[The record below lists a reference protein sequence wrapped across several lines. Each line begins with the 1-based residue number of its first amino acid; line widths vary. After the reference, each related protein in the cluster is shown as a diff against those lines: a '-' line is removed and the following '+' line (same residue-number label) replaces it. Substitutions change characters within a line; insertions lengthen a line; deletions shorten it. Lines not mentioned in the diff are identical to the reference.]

1 MSQGGR
7 RIGTCES
14 GRQRDLDR
22 WVRELEESG
31 QVGQG
36 AGRIWTC
43 GSGNWKNLAGWEG
56 GGYILTGGLRLEG
69 FLVGELV

>member
-7 RIGTCES
+7 RNGTCES

-43 GSGNWKNLAGWEG
+43 GSGNWKNLGGWG
-56 GGYILTGGLRLEG
+56 GVHFDRWIEARRVPGR
-69 FLVGELV
+69 